1 MKAIKRLGCLALALS
16 FACSM
21 ALTGCGS
28 SDKAATSTST
38 EAQTSTQSSTSATES
53 STAPKLDPYELNCYF
68 LAPQTKDL
76 PLVQEEVNKLL
87 TEKINAT
94 VKLNYFFWDSYQDKQ
109 KLVVASG
116 EKIDVMFSP
125 SWWGW
130 STFVAQKA
138 WLDLDELLEKYGP
151 DIKKNI
157 NPAYLK
163 APIIDGKLYAIPTN
177 KDMFGVGGV
186 LVNKALAEKYGFD
199 FSNIKTPRDFEP
211 MLQTIKEKE
220 PGIVPFVSAQGDH
233 ASYFTQDAV
242 VHISQTEVPV
252 GYKKTDGEIKV
263 VNLEETP
270 EYVEIDK
277 MSREW
282 YNKGYINKDVATL
295 KDSMPVKKAQ
305 KAFMWA
311 EQLKPGKNDEMK
323 AQLGYDLIQVNAY
336 KDIPYYATTGD
347 LTNSMLVIPRTS
359 KDPARAMMFINLLF
373 SDKQIKNL
381 LDWGIENKHYKK
393 ISENQID
400 FADGVTADNSGYTG
414 IAQWAMGGD
423 QFLDYLWA
431 NENPDKWKAM
441 KAFNESAKPEKLLGW
456 VFNPEPVKTEI
467 ATLATVGK
475 NMGQP
480 LHEGIVDYDQYYP
493 KMKTSLEKAGMQK
506 VCEEAQ
512 KQIDTFLASQK

>member
-1 MKAIKRLGCLALALS
+1 MNRMKKTGCIVFALV
-16 FACSM
+16 FICSVV
-21 ALTGCGS
+21 LTGCGGSKDSTVS
-28 SDKAATSTST
+28 SSSNSQASVADSSASAESKAP
-38 EAQTSTQSSTSATES
+38 EL
-53 STAPKLDPYELNCYF
+53 KPYELNCYF

-76 PLVQEEVNKLL
+76 PLIQDEVSKLL

-94 VKLNYFFWDSYQDKQ
+94 IKLNYFFWDSYQDKQ

-138 WLDLDELLEKYGP
+138 WLELDDLLAQYGA
-151 DIKKNI
+151 DITKNI

-163 APIIDGKLYAIPTN
+163 APVINGKLYAIPTN

-186 LVNKALAEKYGFD
+186 LVNKALAEKYNFD
-199 FSNIKTPRDFEP
+199 FSNIKTPADFEP
-211 MLQTIKEKE
+211 MLKTIKEKE

-233 ASYFTQDAV
+233 ASYFTQDAL

-252 GYKKTDGEIKV
+252 GYQKTDGDIKV
-263 VNLEETP
+263 VNLQETP
-270 EYVEIDK
+270 EYINVIK
-277 MSREW
+277 MTREW

-305 KAFMWA
+305 KAFMWG

-359 KDPARAMMFINLLF
+359 EDPARAMMFINLLF
-373 SDKQIKNL
+373 NDKQIKNL

-393 ISENQID
+393 IGENQID

-431 NENPDKWKAM
+431 NESPDKWTKM
-441 KAFNESAKPEKLLGW
+441 KEFNESAKPEKLLGW
-456 VFNPEPVKTEI
+456 VYNPEAVKTEI

-475 NMGQP
+475 NMGNP
-480 LHEGIVDYDQYYP
+480 LNEGIVDYDKYYP
-493 KMKTSLEKAGMQK
+493 KMKESLEKAGINK
-506 VCEEAQ
+506 VCADAQ
-512 KQIDTFLASQK
+512 KQVDDFLAAKK

>member
-1 MKAIKRLGCLALALS
+1 MKKVKKIGCLLIALV
-16 FACSM
+16 FAFSVI
-21 ALTGCGS
+21 LTGCGGNN
-28 SDKAATSTST
+28 DT
-38 EAQTSTQSSTSATES
+38 QTSSSASSQAVDDSSTASAES
-53 STAPKLDPYELNCYF
+53 SAPKLDPYELNCYF

-76 PLVQEEVNKLL
+76 PLVQEEVSKLL

-94 VKLNYFFWDSYQDKQ
+94 IKLNYFFWDSYQDKQ

-138 WLDLDELLEKYGP
+138 WLELDDLLEKYGP

-157 NPAYLK
+157 NPAYLA
-163 APIIDGKLYAIPTN
+163 APVINGKLYAIPTN

-186 LVNKALAEKYGFD
+186 LVNKALAEKYNFD

-211 MLQTIKEKE
+211 MLKTIKENE
-220 PGIVPFVSAQGDH
+220 PGIVPFLSSQGDH
-233 ASYFTQDAV
+233 SSYFTQDAL

-252 GYKKTDGEIKV
+252 GYKKTDGEIKI
-263 VNLEETP
+263 VNLCETP
-270 EYVEIDK
+270 EYIEIYK
-277 MSREW
+277 MTREW

-295 KDSMPVKKAQ
+295 KDGMPVKKAQ

-311 EQLKPGKNDEMK
+311 EQLKPGKADEMK

-359 KDPARAMMFINLLF
+359 EDPARAMMFINLLF
-373 SDKQIKNL
+373 CDKQIKNL
-381 LDWGIENKHYKK
+381 LSWGIEGKHYKK

-400 FADGVTADNSGYTG
+400 FADGVNPDNSGYYG
-414 IAQWAMGGD
+414 MAQWAMGGD
-423 QFLDYLWA
+423 QFLDYLWS
-431 NENPDKWKAM
+431 NESPDKWKKM
-441 KAFNESAKPEKLLGW
+441 KEFNESAKPDKLLGW

-475 NMGQP
+475 NMGDP
-480 LHEGIVDYDQYYP
+480 LNEGIVDYESYYP
-493 KMKTSLEKAGMQK
+493 KMKQSLEKAGIEK
-506 VCEEAQ
+506 VCAEAQ
-512 KQIDTFLASQK
+512 KQVEEFLASKK